1 MREPIL
7 KAVAMPMKVFW
18 APMSPAVANFI
29 IQMVIWLLLSAAY
42 EAVNVLIF
50 AVTIVIVHVIIIILG
65 KKEPHLSMILQSRG
79 PFLAPSKNVYH
90 SKGNKLAS

>member
-29 IQMVIWLLLSAAY
+29 IQMVIWILIFFQNLSA
-42 EAVNVLIF
+42 L
-50 AVTIVIVHVIIIILG
+50 
-65 KKEPHLSMILQSRG
+65 KKAFKKSM
-79 PFLAPSKNVYH
+79 PV
-90 SKGNKLAS
+90 